1 MLPKNS
7 FIYIGILIAFG
18 LLFPLIVAIVWVIK
32 KKDSRVSFFIPIII
46 ALVISCAL
54 KTMVIGTCKVP
65 SGSMNNNTIM
75 EGDRLLFPKGRKAV
89 INY

>member
-1 MLPKNS
+1 MGNK
-7 FIYIGILIAFG
+7 
-18 LLFPLIVAIVWVIK
+18 K
-32 KKDSRVSFFIPIII
+32 EKKDSWVSFFIPIII

-65 SGSMNNNTIM
+65 SGSMNNTIM
-75 EGDRLLFPKGRKAV
+75 EGDRLLFPKGRKTV

>member
-1 MLPKNS
+1 MSNK
-7 FIYIGILIAFG
+7 
-18 LLFPLIVAIVWVIK
+18 K
-32 KKDSRVSFFIPIII
+32 EKKDSWVSFFILIII

-65 SGSMNNNTIM
+65 SGSMNNTIM
-75 EGDRLLFPKGRKAV
+75 ERDRLLFPKGRKTV